1 MPRRSPDDTF
11 SSALLPL
18 TSLNIGLW
26 ESDVAGDCIRGDV
39 VMAQIFGLSSVDAAR
54 GISIRRLLSIFHPED
69 LAADTV
75 RRRQVHEEGGL
86 FVWEHRILPAPG
98 IVRWAL
104 ARGHFERDLNGR
116 MRGRGIIIDVTDTR
130 AEGGAEGSSRFL
142 AVPAAIG
149 TPVERMAER
158 ALELWELMH
167 ELEAGAASHLEPLL
181 QALMLELGRQIA
193 SSLPEGRET
202 EAAPSRHVSKFH

>member
-26 ESDVAGDCIRGDV
+26 ESDVEGDCIRGDV
-39 VMAQIFGLSSVDAAR
+39 VMAQILGLSSADAAR

-98 IVRWAL
+98 IVRWVL
-104 ARGHFERDLNGR
+104 SRGHFERDQNGR

-130 AEGGAEGSSRFL
+130 TEEGASRFL

-167 ELEAGAASHLEPLL
+167 ELEAGAAARFEPLL

-202 EAAPSRHVSKFH
+202 EAAPSRDVSKLH